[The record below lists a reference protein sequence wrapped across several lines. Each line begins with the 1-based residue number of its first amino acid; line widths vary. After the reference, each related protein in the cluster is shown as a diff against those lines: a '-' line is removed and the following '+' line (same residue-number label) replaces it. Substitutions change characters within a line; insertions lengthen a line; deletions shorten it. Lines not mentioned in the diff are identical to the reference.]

1 MPNPKELRIIWSEY
15 MKYRAKLR
23 EFELKHIE
31 HILRY
36 SDEKY
41 FDTVT
46 RRLVVVGT
54 HDDQL
59 VLVPYEITGNE
70 IKPVTIHATSR
81 QQINFRL
88 RTGRFLH
95 G

>member
-1 MPNPKELRIIWSEY
+1 MANPEEERIIWSEY

-23 EFELKHIE
+23 GFKLKHIE

-36 SDEKY
+36 SNEKY
-41 FDTVT
+41 FDTAT
-46 RRLVVVGT
+46 RRLVVVGG

-59 VLVPYEITGNE
+59 VLIPYEIKGNE
-70 IKPVTIHATSR
+70 IKPVTIHATTR
-81 QQINFRL
+81 QQINFRV

>member
-1 MPNPKELRIIWSEY
+1 MANTEEPRVVWSEY
-15 MKYRAKLR
+15 MKYRTGLR
-23 EFELKHIE
+23 GFELRQIE
-31 HILRY
+31 RILLY

-46 RRLVVVGT
+46 RRLIVVGK

-59 VLVPYEITGNE
+59 VLVPYEIMGNE
-70 IKPVTIHATSR
+70 IRPVTIHATTR
-81 QQINFRL
+81 QQVNFRL
-88 RTGRFLH
+88 RTGRFIH